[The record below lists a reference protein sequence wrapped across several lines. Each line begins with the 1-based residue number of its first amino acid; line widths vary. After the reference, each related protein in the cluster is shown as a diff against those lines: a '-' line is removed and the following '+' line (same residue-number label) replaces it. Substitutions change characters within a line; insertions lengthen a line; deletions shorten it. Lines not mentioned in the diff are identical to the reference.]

1 MLIFTPMKI
10 SNKQLILLTSLLL
23 IISGCQWQEE
33 WLDIKRNINDVMPST
48 LEDCQ
53 AILDNDLTMN
63 RQYPMLAMTC
73 TDNLYIPK
81 EVVNSISEFE
91 RNSYTFASDLFG
103 VLTLGDYFDQ
113 YIKIEYAN
121 ITLDRLGKTNPL
133 HREHNNIKGQALFF
147 RAFAHYCLAEI
158 YGSVYNKATAATD
171 PGIQLRLTADPNIT
185 TPRSSVSETYGQIIS
200 DLNEAASLLPEKPA
214 YLTRPSKAAAYA
226 LLAKTY
232 LSMDD
237 YALAAEFAGK
247 ALVIQGALLDF
258 NSEVINPAST
268 YIFPDTRTGLNPEI
282 ILYASSF
289 AYSSLRPNT
298 SVQFADSTLYRSYAD
313 DDLRKSLF
321 YRQDAQGR
329 ARFAGVYTGNLY
341 NFGGLAVN
349 ETLLILA
356 ECKSRLGQWQEGMET
371 LNQLLGNRYIKG
383 TFQPLEATGQEEA
396 LTLILE
402 ERRKELPFTGI
413 VRWQDLR
420 RLNKEPERAVKVT
433 HISDRGVHELLPGD
447 RKYVFP
453 LPVTE
458 ITLSGI
464 PQNQR

>member
-1 MLIFTPMKI
+1 MKI
-10 SNKQLILLTSLLL
+10 SFKWPIGIASLLM

-33 WLDIKRNINDVMPST
+33 WLDVKRNINDVMPST

-53 AILDNDLTMN
+53 AILDEDLTMN

-81 EVVNSISEFE
+81 EIVNSISEFE
-91 RNSYTFASDLFG
+91 RNSYTFAHDIFG
-103 VLTLGDYFDQ
+103 VLSHGDYFNQ
-113 YIKIEYAN
+113 YVKIEYAN
-121 ITLDRLGKTNPL
+121 IALERLGKIDPS
-133 HREHNNIKGQALFF
+133 HPGHGQIKGQALFF
-147 RAFAHYCLAEI
+147 RAFAHYCLAEV
-158 YGSVYNKATAATD
+158 YGSIYNKATAATD
-171 PGIQLRLTADPNIT
+171 QGIQLRLTADPNIT

-200 DLNEAASLLPEKPA
+200 DLNEAVTLLPEKPA

-232 LSMDD
+232 LSIDD
-237 YALAAEFAGK
+237 YARAAEFAGK
-247 ALVIQGALLDF
+247 SLGIQGNLLDF
-258 NSEVINPAST
+258 NSEVIKPAST
-268 YIFPDTRTGLNPEI
+268 YVFPDTRTGLNPEI
-282 ILYASSF
+282 ILYAVNF
-289 AYSSLRPNT
+289 AYSSLRPAT
-298 SVQFADSTLYRSYAD
+298 SIQFADSTLYRSYVD
-313 DDLRKSLF
+313 NDLRKSLF
-321 YRQDAQGR
+321 YREDAQGR
-329 ARFAGVYTGNLY
+329 ARFTGVYSGNLY

-356 ECKSRLGQWQEGMET
+356 ECKSRLGQWQEGMEA
-371 LNQLLGNRYIKG
+371 LNRLLGYRFRKE
-383 TFQPLEATGQEEA
+383 TFQPLEAAGQAEA

-433 HISDRGVHELLPGD
+433 HISSQGMHELLPGD

-453 LPVTE
+453 LPVNE
-458 ITLSGI
+458 IALSGVA
-464 PQNQR
+464 QNPR